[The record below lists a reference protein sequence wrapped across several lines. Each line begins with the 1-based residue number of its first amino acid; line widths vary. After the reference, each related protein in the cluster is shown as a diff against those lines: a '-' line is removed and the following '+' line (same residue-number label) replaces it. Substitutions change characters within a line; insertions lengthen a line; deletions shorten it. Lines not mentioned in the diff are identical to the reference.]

1 MWKLVQWHEYMT
13 QEGINS
19 HLRAHSILSPFV
31 TCTIYKVSCRIL
43 CSWVFESPQHAAVIT
58 QRHRLVVSS
67 DSKKAPVSFFFLSE
81 KIYYRTTVSRRYF
94 LPLKDTASFHNA
106 FCFHF
111 LLIDV
116 CLMRKWEKKTK
127 NFILWIGIASLL
139 FSKPIIYD
147 EQRQNFALFL
157 LWATHDLNFLWKQK
171 NKVEA
176 YL

>member
-58 QRHRLVVSS
+58 QRHRLVVASE
-67 DSKKAPVSFFFLSE
+67 SKKSTSFSFSE
-81 KIYYRTTVSRRYF
+81 KIYYRTTVSRRHF
-94 LPLKDTASFHNA
+94 LPLKATASFHNA

-111 LLIDV
+111 FLIDV
-116 CLMRKWEKKTK
+116 CLMRKWGKKLK
-127 NFILWIGIASLL
+127 ISFSELWLPVFCFPNQSSMNRNSTLPCSYCGLHDYG
-139 FSKPIIYD
+139 SKKI
-147 EQRQNFALFL
+147 N
-157 LWATHDLNFLWKQK
+157 WKRIC
-171 NKVEA
+171 NHF
-176 YL
+176 